1 MSTSASANLA
11 HRTISTIRGGG
22 GSSKEGAPHTPAR
35 AHSNSILGS
44 PSGGRA
50 EEDVIVIEL
59 GCRNV
64 RVGFAGDYDP
74 KRIIT
79 FDAEADKR
87 VGDLRAWEAD
97 YAGKWRER
105 LAGRPWDF
113 QHELFQLDCR
123 GQDMALVGDKLER
136 GLRDAFAR
144 HLLLDSTKP
153 KKISLVL
160 NPALPLPIISS
171 VIDTIFI
178 HFQAPSISLL
188 SSPVAT
194 AFAAGIRSALV
205 VDIGWHEATVT
216 GIYEYREVNTLR
228 STRAGKT
235 LLEETRNFLVD
246 AISPRTEQV
255 TQGNTQQAVDNNV
268 VSFEDCEEV
277 ATRMLWCKKA
287 FRTPIQDT
295 PLGLHT
301 LHEQDETED
310 VDPTEDTT
318 PTPIYLPSCSPPKT
332 LQIPFSKLAEPCETT
347 FFQTPYAAATFD
359 DEELPI
365 HLLVYLALLKL
376 PMDVRALCMSRI
388 IFTGGCSKLLGLR
401 RRIFDE
407 LRLLVEER
415 GWDPVQGR
423 GVQAYRSNPKLKR
436 NGGTKIRENPPIPSI
451 QTPDGGPEDKDETP
465 TPADPSLAP
474 PEEDPVNSA
483 ILKEKGYKPPIQ
495 GMLRVIDSMGPW
507 TGASLATQ
515 LKISALAAVER
526 DLWMQQGLNG
536 ASKPNEIDAQAQQTR
551 MSRQSM
557 GPGGLAKSQGNW
569 TLGVWGAV

>member
-1 MSTSASANLA
+1 MSSSANIP
-11 HRTISTIRGGG
+11 HRTISSIRGGA
-22 GSSKEGAPHTPAR
+22 GSSKEGVPHTPAR
-35 AHSNSILGS
+35 PHSSSIIGS
-44 PSGGRA
+44 PSGGRV

-64 RVGFAGDYDP
+64 RVGFAGDYEP

-79 FDAEADKR
+79 FDADSDKR
-87 VGDLRAWEAD
+87 VGDLRAWEAG
-97 YAGKWRER
+97 YAEKWRER
-105 LAGRPWDF
+105 LAGRPWGF

-136 GLRDAFAR
+136 GLRDAFAT

-160 NPALPLPIISS
+160 TPALPLPIISS

-194 AFAAGIRSALV
+194 TFAAGIRSALV
-205 VDIGWHEATVT
+205 VDIGWHETTVT
-216 GIYEYREVNTLR
+216 GIYEYREVNTMR
-228 STRAGKT
+228 STRAGKM

-246 AISPRTEQV
+246 AIQPRTEA
-255 TQGNTQQAVDNNV
+255 TQGSIPTTNDVVD
-268 VSFEDCEEV
+268 FEDCEEV

-287 FRTPIQDT
+287 HRTPIQDT

-301 LHEQDETED
+301 LHEQDENEG

-318 PTPIYLPSCSPPKT
+318 PTPIYLSSCSPPKT
-332 LQIPFSKLAEPCETT
+332 LQIPFSKLAEPCEAT
-347 FFQTPYAAATFD
+347 FFQTPYATATFD

-365 HLLVYLALLKL
+365 HLLVYLVLLKL
-376 PMDVRALCMSRI
+376 PMDVRAICMSRI
-388 IFTGGCSKLLGLR
+388 IFTGGCSKVLGLR
-401 RRIFDE
+401 RRVFDE

-423 GVQAYRSNPKLKR
+423 GVQAYRNNPKLKR
-436 NGGTKIRENPPIPSI
+436 NGGTKIRETPIPSI
-451 QTPDGGPEDKDETP
+451 QTPEGSEDKDETP
-465 TPADPSLAP
+465 TLGDPSLAP
-474 PEEDPVNSA
+474 AEEDPVNSA
-483 ILKEKGYKPPIQ
+483 ILKEKGYKPPVQ
-495 GMLRVIDSMGPW
+495 GTLRVIDSMGPW
-507 TGASLATQ
+507 IGASLATQ